1 MNLALLGGDTT
12 VLPLVRAIAAD
23 SRHRLKAAVLVP
35 NSIAAELLAVAPG
48 VRIESEWEDLPH
60 DAGVDAVIAV
70 VGSQAVD
77 DCVKQTAAAGK
88 PVLFV
93 PNGDPASALVYEL
106 TLVRDDTG
114 VKLVP
119 CFPLRF
125 AGPLRA
131 VAACLRTGKLG
142 APLNL
147 QWSRDVVPSSA
158 VRQSDPDAGSV
169 RVTGNALLSARD
181 VHRALI
187 HDADILRQLGGNY
200 SQVTAVRSGEPETG
214 FSMVTVTLAGERLPT
229 ATWTIRPAERPA
241 FELAIPTN
249 AGVVSLRGHS
259 SSAITPSVTRTLPAS
274 GSLQDDF
281 GVGRIEVSGTH
292 EIVERLRTAATGD
305 VARAILDQFAHGGGQ
320 RSEVGDRKS
329 EIGCSQLSTLNSQ
342 LSTLNSPD
350 WPDLLRATE
359 IVEAAE
365 RSVRRRR
372 TIDLHFE
379 TTSERSQFKTQMTAI
394 GCGLMS
400 MTLVSFVFLLMAGA
414 LFDMHPMVMKFARV
428 GIIVP
433 LVLFLLLQALLFV
446 SRPSATKEEGGMR
459 KAE

>member
-1 MNLALLGGDTT
+1 
-12 VLPLVRAIAAD
+12 
-23 SRHRLKAAVLVP
+23 
-35 NSIAAELLAVAPG
+35 
-48 VRIESEWEDLPH
+48 
-60 DAGVDAVIAV
+60 
-70 VGSQAVD
+70 
-77 DCVKQTAAAGK
+77 
-88 PVLFV
+88 
-93 PNGDPASALVYEL
+93 
-106 TLVRDDTG
+106 
-114 VKLVP
+114 
-119 CFPLRF
+119 
-125 AGPLRA
+125 
-131 VAACLRTGKLG
+131 
-142 APLNL
+142 
-147 QWSRDVVPSSA
+147 
-158 VRQSDPDAGSV
+158 
-169 RVTGNALLSARD
+169 
-181 VHRALI
+181 
-187 HDADILRQLGGNY
+187 
-200 SQVTAVRSGEPETG
+200 
-214 FSMVTVTLAGERLPT
+214 
-229 ATWTIRPAERPA
+229 
-241 FELAIPTN
+241 
-249 AGVVSLRGHS
+249 VSLRGHS